1 MSASYKSLIPLIA
14 IAVFIINI
22 SSCSRCP
29 KDEKLGEVN
38 LQPSSHS
45 WLPYQGGETLVFI
58 NQDNE
63 EIKFVLSTGNN
74 WDAKTEMVV
83 DVPCSKGSFL
93 FPKDQKLYY
102 DRETYQLYP
111 NTGQD
116 QRYSLIY
123 HLRVYQVDDLPG
135 QDTLLVDYLEA
146 SAQFNTY
153 VANIF
158 TVTDARD
165 NPELT
170 VEMLGDISNIRF
182 IGDTTLMGKVFP
194 NVHTNLRTS
203 GSNTQVYFSPNQG
216 FVGVAT
222 PENIWVLDRIE

>member
-1 MSASYKSLIPLIA
+1 MPYNSLLSIAAILLIL
-14 IAVFIINI
+14 NI

-38 LQPSSHS
+38 LQAASLD
-45 WLPYQGGETLVFI
+45 WLPYQGSETLVFI

-63 EIKFVLSTGNN
+63 EIKFVLSTSNDWN
-74 WDAKTEMVV
+74 AETEMVV

-93 FPKDQKLYY
+93 FPKEQLLYY

-111 NTGQD
+111 HTGQD

-135 QDTLLVDYLEA
+135 QDTLLADYLEA
-146 SAQFNTY
+146 SAQFDTY

-158 TVTDARD
+158 AITDTRN
-165 NPELT
+165 NPEIT
-170 VEMLGDISNIRF
+170 AGMLDDLSNIRY
-182 IGDTTLMGKVFP
+182 IGDTILMEKAFQ

-203 GSNTQVYFSPNQG
+203 GSNTHVYFSTEQG
-216 FVGVAT
+216 FVGVST
-222 PENIWVLDRIE
+222 PEDSWVLDRIE